1 MGLGEPSLP
10 HLFRKLRIEAGLTQ
24 SELARQAGCSQSAVS
39 MFEAGRP
46 DALSR
51 EKLASI
57 AARLGLDPSQVAI
70 SGAETAAGDVWG
82 FCPVDECPSNVP
94 FVVRGRTCFR
104 PSPRR
109 VQAEG
114 RAFCPFCG
122 ELLEV
127 RCPNAECT
135 APVHRESCVCPECGT
150 AYVQSARMRGA
161 PAEAQ
166 ERWAASQRALRR
178 ELLSVSK

>member
-1 MGLGEPSLP
+1 MASAESSLP
-10 HLFRKLRIEAGLTQ
+10 HLLRKLRIEAGLTQ

-39 MFEAGRP
+39 MFEAGRR

-57 AARLGLDPSQVAI
+57 AERLGLDPSRLEI
-70 SGAETAAGDVWG
+70 PGPEPAAGSVAG

-94 FVVRGRTCFR
+94 FVVRGRLCFN
-104 PSPRR
+104 PTIRR
-109 VQAEG
+109 VRAEG

-122 ELLEV
+122 ELLET
-127 RCPNAECT
+127 RCSNPECNAP
-135 APVHRESCVCPECGT
+135 AHRGSSVCPECGT
-150 AYVQSARMRGA
+150 AYVHSIRMREA

-166 ERWAASQRALRR
+166 ERWAANQRALRR